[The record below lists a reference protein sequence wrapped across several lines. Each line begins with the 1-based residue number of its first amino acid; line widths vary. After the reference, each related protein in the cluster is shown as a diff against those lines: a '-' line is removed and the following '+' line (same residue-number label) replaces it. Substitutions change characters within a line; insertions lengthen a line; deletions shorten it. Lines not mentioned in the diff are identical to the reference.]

1 MFVNPKLIDSDT
13 LISLA
18 KDWLSRRADFDSS
31 YCVDANMAEQV
42 VNALKNKELVICFS
56 DDDELEDEQRL
67 DIRPCAEFGLTP
79 SKVQFD

>member
-1 MFVNPKLIDSDT
+1 MCVKPRLINSDT
-13 LISLA
+13 LRSLA

-31 YCVDANMAEQV
+31 YCIDTDMAEQV
-42 VNALKNKELVICFS
+42 ISALKSKELVICFS

-67 DIRPCAEFGLTP
+67 DIRPCSEFGLTP